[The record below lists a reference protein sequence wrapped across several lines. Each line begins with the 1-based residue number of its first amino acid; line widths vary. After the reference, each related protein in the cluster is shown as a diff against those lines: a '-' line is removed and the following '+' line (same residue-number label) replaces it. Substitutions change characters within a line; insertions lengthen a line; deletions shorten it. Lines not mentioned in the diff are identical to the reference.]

1 MPEIA
6 LTGQIVQRL
15 QDQLGDRILVFHSQ
29 VNDAKRVE
37 VFNASRFD
45 NKLFIGARSSLYLPL
60 DNLKLIIVDEEHD
73 NSYKQDHP
81 NPKYQGRDVAMVL
94 GKMHQANVILG
105 TATPSLESYYN
116 SIQGKYAYV
125 QMTERFGSAG
135 LPFIQVVDVKE
146 CYKKGLVKN
155 GISHDLKDA
164 IESTIEQGQQ
174 VILFQNRR
182 GFAPTIKCIQN
193 SYPIL

>member
-1 MPEIA
+1 MDQINAAFKLQKPVLLHGVTGSGKTRVFIELIKEVLDGGGQVLYLLPEIA

-73 NSYKQDHP
+73 NSYKQVLP

-94 GKMHQANVILG
+94 GKMHRANVILG

-116 SIQGKYAYV
+116 SCLLYTSPSPRDRTRSR
-125 QMTERFGSAG
+125 MPSSA
-135 LPFIQVVDVKE
+135 
-146 CYKKGLVKN
+146 
-155 GISHDLKDA
+155 
-164 IESTIEQGQQ
+164 
-174 VILFQNRR
+174 
-182 GFAPTIKCIQN
+182 
-193 SYPIL
+193 